1 MAGRFYALL
10 IATCLLAAGCAQK
23 GAQSAESATAAPAG
37 TTVGNTGRGGQI
49 FRTNCAVCHSTS
61 GGSGVGPS
69 LEHESKRRNYEQT
82 VAWIMQPDP
91 PMPKLYPS
99 PLSEKDVRDVA
110 AYVQSL

>member
-1 MAGRFYALL
+1 MAGRLYALL
-10 IATCLLAAGCAQK
+10 VAACVLAAGCAQK
-23 GAQSAESATAAPAG
+23 GAQTAEIAASAASGATA
-37 TTVGNTGRGGQI
+37 GNTGRGGAI
-49 FRTNCAVCHSTS
+49 FRTNCSVCHSTN

-69 LEHESKRRNYEQT
+69 LDRESKRRNYEQT

>member
-1 MAGRFYALL
+1 MTRRLHVLL
-10 IATCLLAAGCAQK
+10 VAACVLAAGCAQK
-23 GAQSAESATAAPAG
+23 GAQSAGSTAPAG
-37 TTVGNTGRGGQI
+37 ATVGNTGRGGQI
-49 FRTNCAVCHSTS
+49 FRSNCSVCHSTS

-99 PLSEKDVRDVA
+99 PLSEKDVQDVA